1 VRTVLT
7 QVVRS
12 VGSAVKPEAATA
24 VAETFTFPLALM
36 LVVFGFLL
44 IQSRMDDRD
53 PKLRKAPL
61 TTADT
66 TVLFVDEADL

>member
-1 VRTVLT
+1 VRTVFT

-24 VAETFTFPLALM
+24 VAETFGFPLALM

-53 PKLRKAPL
+53 PKLRRAPL
-61 TTADT
+61 TTAET
-66 TVLFVDEADL
+66 TILFVDEADL